1 MAKRKD
7 LVGGSAAKKHP
18 KDFTRVAVALNN
30 PKASERWLSSN
41 LEAR

>member
-18 KDFTRVAVALNN
+18 TDFTRVAVALNN
-30 PKASERWLSSN
+30 TKAITRWLSSN